1 MSYRFSKV
9 SAQTDVTSASL
20 PVPPNFLLMKGVPA
34 VILSLDSS
42 CDGRWPALLQVSTH
56 TFAGGDSPKC
66 SSLYLLGLSNTQ
78 DKLDPMLEE
87 MEVTSDIRFSVG
99 ASRRQTMPGV
109 SRAEPSKL
117 FLKESIRA
125 STEKPWS
132 YF

>member
-9 SAQTDVTSASL
+9 SVRTDVTSASL

-42 CDGRWPALLQVSTH
+42 CDSRWPALLQVSIH
-56 TFAGGDSPKC
+56 MFAGGDSQKC
-66 SSLYLLGLSNTQ
+66 SVSYLLGLSNTQ

-87 MEVTSDIRFSVG
+87 IEVPSDTRLSVG
-99 ASRRQTMPGV
+99 AGRHQTMPGV
-109 SRAEPSKL
+109 SRAEPNKL